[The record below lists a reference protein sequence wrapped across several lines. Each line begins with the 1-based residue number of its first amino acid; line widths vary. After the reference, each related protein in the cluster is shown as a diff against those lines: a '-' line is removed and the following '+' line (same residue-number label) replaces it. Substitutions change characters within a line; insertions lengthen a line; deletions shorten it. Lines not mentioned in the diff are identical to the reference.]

1 MAPEVVQI
9 PRAGTPLPTED
20 REAVGKANG
29 EAETLTAPESGI
41 EVNSNSEQTRQTT
54 NATAED
60 LISAASAYLNVV
72 SNIAPPEDIA
82 TEEYETGRA
91 AVSYR
96 IPSLFKDVFD
106 QEKEQDTLKLR
117 AHQANLHHTLAE
129 YRIEQ
134 LEKELKKLKNIVHGR
149 EQDWEPPRWK
159 FPVYRHEKDIFT
171 AERFRANLQ
180 TVLLPTKQQAALEV
194 LVTDQVDFYSVS
206 KNTGTIPGD
215 HNDGHEPDRQQ
226 RPERVRIRS
235 RVLLSH
241 LDKVIGGHLTNLGS
255 QNRVEDK
262 VVYSSLIFLR
272 PFKYFVKNFAEIK
285 QSLVVVR
292 AQAEA
297 EMSQE
302 SENAHSDKGKKK
314 TPSSIDHKVFDNKD
328 LEKDLTLLVDFLEV
342 DLQPTMHLCKQIT
355 DGTATTIEYGDLWHL
370 FERDDIVVTRK
381 DQNHAY
387 RVVSIAGGR
396 EPLVWKTKLI
406 GDEKPNRVHGF
417 VVDCISMG
425 TNGSSYLPKLH
436 KITIKKFYGSQPII
450 DLPVYPLKFS
460 PSEAVLRAKFLK
472 GGKRFLD
479 ITRDAFC
486 HKMVI
491 GKTLDEPSHDLES
504 RAIID
509 MTLATAMKP
518 EWRLK
523 SSISTDDFTRPDKRE
538 TIHSQAQWCVHLSEG
553 CCGGDIVHKDLEMD
567 EMKAQSFNKKEAQ
580 SFGPLREEDL
590 SDEDLMLMHHYV
602 YAFVLRSRQWVTV
615 LTEDLQDV
623 VFENSFDDLVLP
635 DSHGAT
641 VRALVETHEN
651 SRASPRSSSYQP
663 TMSIGSALDIVKGK
677 GAGLIILLHGPP
689 GVGKTSTAECVAD
702 DTRRPLFPITCGD
715 IGETAAEVEQN
726 LQYNFRLADKWG
738 CVLLLDEADV
748 FLAKRTRN
756 DLRHNAVTSVFLRS
770 LEYYAGILFLT
781 TNRVGAIDPAFKSRI
796 QMSLFYSKLDL
807 RVTKELYRKFIKR
820 AKAEQDRTGNH
831 AFEIR
836 KAEILKFAKDHFKEL
851 TKRNRDTWNGRQIR
865 NAFQTAIALTEHQGK
880 TSEPGD
886 ALPVLGEVQFR
897 MVASGFE
904 KFDEYLIQTL
914 GFTEAAAAKREGM
927 RDDAFST
934 ALAYQPM
941 ETPRHA
947 YARQA
952 VPRYHPSLSDDSD
965 SEPDSDDDED
975 GDEEVNDDDRKKK
988 RGKGAASKKADTELA
1003 ATPAAES
1010 ANFKQYQE
1018 YQEWLKWKEQRK

>member
-1 MAPEVVQI
+1 MPPEVVQVI
-9 PRAGTPLPTED
+9 PRAETPVPTGD
-20 REAVGKANG
+20 NAKIGKTDCDS
-29 EAETLTAPESGI
+29 ERITAPEPGT
-41 EVNSNSEQTRQTT
+41 EVISKPEQARQPQNVTV
-54 NATAED
+54 ED
-60 LISAASAYLNVV
+60 LFSAASGYLKVV
-72 SNIAPPEDIA
+72 SNISAPEDVG
-82 TEEYETGRA
+82 TEEYETGRS
-91 AVSYR
+91 AVNYR
-96 IPSLFKDVFD
+96 NPPLFKEIFD
-106 QEKEQDTLKLR
+106 NEKQQDTLRLR
-117 AHQANLHHTLAE
+117 SHQAFLHHTLAD
-129 YRIEQ
+129 YRIEE

-149 EQDWEPPRWK
+149 EEDWEPPRWK
-159 FPVYRHEKDIFT
+159 FPVYRHEKDTFT
-171 AERFRANLQ
+171 ADRFRANLQ

-194 LVTDQVDFYSVS
+194 LITEHVDFSSVP
-206 KNTGTIPGD
+206 KLGTGTDVHSDDPKP
-215 HNDGHEPDRQQ
+215 ERQQ
-226 RPERVRIRS
+226 RAERVRIRS
-235 RVLLSH
+235 RVLLYH
-241 LDKVIGGHLTNLGS
+241 LDKVIGGHLTNLGGA
-255 QNRVEDK
+255 NRVEDK
-262 VVYSSLIFLR
+262 MVYSPLVFLR
-272 PFKYFVKNFAEIK
+272 PFKYFVKSFGEIK
-285 QSLVVVR
+285 QSLAALR
-292 AQAEA
+292 AQAET
-297 EMSQE
+297 EMSE
-302 SENAHSDKGKKK
+302 EIGSSRHDKWKKK
-314 TPSSIDHKVFDNKD
+314 NPSSFDNKTFDDKD
-328 LEKDLTLLVDFLEV
+328 LEKDLALLVDFLEG
-342 DLQPTMHLCKQIT
+342 DLQPTMQLCKQIV

-370 FERDDIVVTRK
+370 FERDDVVVTSK
-381 DQNHAY
+381 DQHHAF

-396 EPLVWKTKLI
+396 EPLIWTTRLA
-406 GDEKPNRVHGF
+406 GDEKPVRVHGF

-436 KITIKKFYGSQPII
+436 KITIKKFYGRQPVT
-450 DLPVYPLKFS
+450 DLPVYPLKFD
-460 PSEAVLRAKFLK
+460 PNATVLRAKFLA
-472 GGKRFLD
+472 GGRRFLD
-479 ITRDAFC
+479 ITRNTFC
-486 HKMVI
+486 HKMVT
-491 GKTLDEPSHDLES
+491 GKTLDEPSHELES

-523 SSISTDDFTRPDKRE
+523 PSISTDDFTKPDKRE
-538 TIHSQAQWCVHLSEG
+538 TINSQAQWCIHSGEG
-553 CCGGDIVHKDLEMD
+553 CCGGDVIHKDLEID

-615 LTEDLQDV
+615 LTEDLHDV

-651 SRASPRSSSYQP
+651 SRASPRSSSSQP
-663 TMSIGSALDIVKGK
+663 TMNIGSALDIVKGK

-702 DTRRPLFPITCGD
+702 DTKRPLFPITCGD
-715 IGETAAEVEQN
+715 IGETAAEVERN

-851 TKRNRDTWNGRQIR
+851 TRKNRDTWNGRQIR

-880 TSEPGD
+880 TSKPGD
-886 ALPVLGEVQFR
+886 ALPVLGEMQFR

-965 SEPDSDDDED
+965 SEPDSDEDED
-975 GDEEVNDDDRKKK
+975 EDEDEDDDDKKKK
-988 RGKGAASKKADTELA
+988 RGKGAALKRADTGLA

-1018 YQEWLKWKEQRK
+1018 YQEWLKWKEQNR